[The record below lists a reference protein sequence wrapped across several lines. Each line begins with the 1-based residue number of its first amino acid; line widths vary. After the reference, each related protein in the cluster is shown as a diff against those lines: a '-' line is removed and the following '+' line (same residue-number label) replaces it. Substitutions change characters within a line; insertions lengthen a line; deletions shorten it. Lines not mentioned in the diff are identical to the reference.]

1 MRLKRWVRV
10 LITLLVIHISFFIWK
25 ETGSLGSLAQ
35 TNNIYLILCILSW
48 CYLLIGQVFIYEQIW
63 K

>member
-25 ETGSLGSLAQ
+25 QTGSLGSLAQ
-35 TNNIYLILCILSW
+35 TSNTYLVLCILSW
-48 CYLLIGQVFIYEQIW
+48 FYLLIGQVFIYEQIW